1 MRPRL
6 VYTMKAGGNFY
17 VFEPEYCTIVNAHEV
32 ILLVNRR
39 DATTV
44 DLKCYTTTGQPAAL
58 DRRDAEFVVECLNLP
73 AGSVKLNTDLL
84 FHEESEAGWW
94 ICSPHTEP
102 STVDE
107 ERVPDTVQRPATPIA
122 NTLLEDTQLE
132 DEEEEER
139 QRLLE
144 EEAEQEALANTLTS
158 LLLIKTLGGH

>member
-6 VYTMKAGGNFY
+6 VYTMKAGGHFY

-39 DATTV
+39 DSETV
-44 DLKCYTTTGQPAAL
+44 DLKCYTTSGQPAAL
-58 DRRDAEFVVECLNLP
+58 DRWDAEYVVECLNLP

-107 ERVPDTVQRPATPIA
+107 ERVPYPVQRPATPTA

-144 EEAEQEALANTLTS
+144 EEAEQEALVNTLTS